1 MVAGFHSAAKHLAK
15 HEPIILLKAHTDWGK
30 GFNAGVKIRVH
41 KDVEVSEEARA
52 WDTWIDERN
61 ALDE

>member
-15 HEPIILLKAHTDWGK
+15 REPIILLKGHTDWGK
-30 GFNAGVKIRVH
+30 GFNAGVRIRVH
-41 KDVEVSEEARA
+41 KDVEVSGEARA